1 MRKLLA
7 IGLVAALSATW
18 AHAEEATRLGRQIDD
33 FSLKSHF
40 GKEYALHD
48 FANRDIVVV
57 AFVGTECPLAKL
69 YGPRLAEIAA
79 KFGDKVAFVGID
91 SNQQDSIQEIAS
103 FAQRHKIE
111 FPILK
116 DPGNKVADAFHAVR
130 TPEVFVLDKDRVVR
144 YWGRIDDQYGFA
156 DGLGYQ
162 RPTPSRNDLVE
173 AVEELLASKPVS
185 VSTTDAL
192 GCLIGRVQPVNNNSE
207 VTYSNQIA
215 RIFQN
220 HCVECHRPGRI
231 GPFQMTSY
239 DEVLGWGEMIRE
251 VVDQG
256 RMPPWHADPKFGHFQ
271 NDKSL
276 SAEEKQQIATWV
288 KNGCPEGDPK
298 ALPPAKDFVEGWEI
312 GKPDQIVYMSDEP
325 VDVPAEGVIEYHHF
339 VVDPGWTED
348 KWIKAAE
355 AKPSSLETVHHILVF
370 VAPPGV
376 GFRGGRGEGQQRA
389 GSENDAAKADGKP
402 AGRGERGRIS
412 RNNGRRGGGDGE
424 GGGLTNGNLIA
435 GYAPGMNPMF
445 DTDGKTAI
453 HVKAGSKLIFQLH
466 YTPNG
471 TPAKDRSYVGFVF
484 ADPDKVENV
493 ARSTAAVNAFF
504 SIPPGAD
511 NYQAQADNTFEEDT
525 LLTCLTPHMHTRGKA
540 FRYEAEYPDGKK
552 EVLLD
557 VPTYDFNWQTTYHFK
572 EPKLMPKG
580 TKLVCTAAWDNS
592 EGNLSNPDPTK
603 VVTWGDQTF
612 EEMMIGFY
620 VEVYPKDHVPPQASG
635 ARAFGRL
642 EPERIFTALDANKDG
657 KLTKDE
663 LPDPLRERMGLADAN
678 GDGGISKQ
686 ELENILKLF
695 GGGDRG
701 GRGPGRRGQRD
712 AAESKE

>member
-7 IGLVAALSATW
+7 LGLATLVTALGIPPSAQAA
-18 AHAEEATRLGRQIDD
+18 EATRLGRQIDD
-33 FSLKSHF
+33 FTLKSHF

-48 FANRDIVVV
+48 FADRDVVVV
-57 AFVGTECPLAKL
+57 AFLGAECPLAKL
-69 YGPRLAEIAA
+69 YAPRLAQIAG
-79 KFGDKVAFVGID
+79 KFGDKVGFVGID

-116 DPGNKVADAFHAVR
+116 DPGNKVADAFAAVR
-130 TPEVFVLDKDRVVR
+130 TPEVFVLDKDRNVR

-162 RPTPSRNDLVE
+162 RPAPSRHDLTE
-173 AVEELLASKPVS
+173 AIEELLAGKPVS
-185 VSTTDAL
+185 VAETNAL

-231 GPFQMTSY
+231 GPFEMTSY
-239 DEVLGWGEMIRE
+239 DAILGWGEMIRE
-251 VVDQG
+251 VVEQG
-256 RMPPWHADPKFGHFQ
+256 RMPPWHADPKYGHFL

-276 SAEEKQQIATWV
+276 TAEEKQQIATWV
-288 KNGCPEGDPK
+288 KNGCPEGNPAD
-298 ALPPAKDFVEGWEI
+298 LPPAKEYVEGWEI
-312 GKPDQIVYMSDEP
+312 GQPDQIVYMKDEP
-325 VDVPAEGVIEYHHF
+325 TDVPAEGVIDYHHY

-348 KWIKAAE
+348 KWIQAAE
-355 AKPSSLETVHHILVF
+355 AKPGSLETVHHILVF
-370 VAPPGV
+370 VAPPGS
-376 GFRGGRGEGQQRA
+376 GFGRRGD
-389 GSENDAAKADGKP
+389 DAARP
-402 AGRGERGRIS
+402 AGQGERGNRPE
-412 RNNGRRGGGDGE
+412 RARAGRDGGRRGGGGGGE
-424 GGGLTNGNLIA
+424 GGGLTSGNLIA

-445 DTDGKTAI
+445 STDGKTAI
-453 HVKAGSKLIFQLH
+453 HVKAGSKLIFQMH

-471 TPAKDRSYVGFVF
+471 TPQQDRSYVGFIF
-484 ADPDKVENV
+484 ADPEKVEKV
-493 ARSTAAVNAFF
+493 ARSTAVVNPFF
-504 SIPPGAD
+504 SIPAGASD
-511 NYQAQADNTFEEDT
+511 YRVTADNTFETDT

-540 FRYEAEYPDGKK
+540 FKYEAEYPDGTK

-557 VPTYDFNWQTTYHFK
+557 VPTYDFNWQTTYQFA

-580 TKLVCTAAWDNS
+580 TKIVCTAAWDNS

-603 VVTWGDQTF
+603 KVTWGDQTF

-620 VEVYPKDHVPPQASG
+620 VEVYPKDNVPAEASG
-635 ARAFGRL
+635 ARAFGRFD
-642 EPERIFTALDANKDG
+642 PKRIFASLDANQDG

-663 LPDPLRERMGLADAN
+663 LPDGLSERLGLADTN
-678 GDGGISKQ
+678 GDGGISQQ
-686 ELENILKLF
+686 ELETIFKLF
-695 GGGDRG
+695 GGARG
-701 GRGPGRRGQRD
+701 GGRRGPQQ
-712 AAESKE
+712 